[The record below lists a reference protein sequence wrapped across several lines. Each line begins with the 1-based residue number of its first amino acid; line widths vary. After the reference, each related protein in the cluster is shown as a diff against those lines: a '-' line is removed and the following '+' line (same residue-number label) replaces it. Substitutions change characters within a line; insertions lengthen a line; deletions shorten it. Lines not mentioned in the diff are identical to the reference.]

1 MRGEKIYKFFSKSG
15 PKPTKIS
22 NQGVRREK
30 INFFFKSGP
39 NGILFSN
46 WGVREKVFEVFSENS
61 PPICHSNLRITKPE
75 NFSENGSPK
84 APSILRIA
92 KDEKFLYVLSPIFVI
107 WSFISPTGGVKKNIF
122 SFFRHLR
129 SEFSNWGV
137 REEKIINFHDL
148 VEKQHSIFQLGSE
161 DTQQPRKEVHR

>member
-1 MRGEKIYKFFSKSG
+1 MRSEKIYKFFSKSG

-46 WGVREKVFEVFSENS
+46 WGVREKVFEDFSENS
-61 PPICHSNLRITKPE
+61 PPICHSNLRITKTE
-75 NFSENGSPK
+75 NFFGKWVPKSTFNSPYSERRKIS
-84 APSILRIA
+84 LC
-92 KDEKFLYVLSPIFVI
+92 
-107 WSFISPTGGVKKNIF
+107 SFSD
-122 SFFRHLR
+122 FRHL
-129 SEFSNWGV
+129 ELYFSNRWCK
-137 REEKIINFHDL
+137 EKYFL
-148 VEKQHSIFQLGSE
+148 VFSSFALRIFQLGSE